1 MSAETIFALAS
12 GRGRSAVAV
21 LRLSGPQAGPALAA
35 LTGRE
40 PPPPRLATLAAL
52 RHPDTAELLDQ
63 ALVLWFP
70 APRSQT
76 GEDVVELQLH
86 GGRAVID
93 GVVAVLAAR
102 PRVRLAEPGEFTRR
116 AFEHGKLDLTEAEA
130 IADLVDAETVS
141 QRKQA
146 LRQFGG
152 ELSGLYDGWRARL
165 VRLLAHV
172 EAAID
177 FPEDDLPDGLDD
189 SARSG
194 LAALLA
200 DLTAHLDDG
209 RRGERLRDGL
219 SVAIIGPPN
228 AGKSSLLNALARRDA
243 AIVSAVSGTTRD
255 IIEVQLDLGGYP
267 LILADTAGLR
277 DGADEVEREGIRR
290 ARHRAAEADIKIAVF
305 DGDSWPH
312 IDSATEALIDTASL
326 IVLSKADCHGIKAP
340 LIAGR
345 PALALSVHNGDGL
358 PELIAALTNRAAQAL
373 DTTGRPTLTR
383 LRHRVA
389 LEECAEALTRA
400 ASAHLPELVAEDIRL
415 ASRALGRLTGRV
427 AVDEVLDVIFR
438 DFCIGK

>member
-35 LTGRE
+35 LTGRA

-52 RHPDTAELLDQ
+52 RHPNTAELLDR

-76 GEDVVELQLH
+76 GEDVAELHLH

-102 PRVRLAEPGEFTRR
+102 PGVRLAEPGEFTRR

-146 LRQFGG
+146 LRQYGG
-152 ELSGLYDGWRARL
+152 ELARLYDGWRARL

-177 FPEDDLPDGLDD
+177 FPEDDLPDGLDSD
-189 SARSG
+189 ARSG
-194 LAALLA
+194 LTALLG
-200 DLTAHLDDG
+200 DLTVHLDDG

-277 DGADEVEREGIRR
+277 EGADEVEREGIRR

-312 IDSATEALIDTASL
+312 IDSATEALLDSDSL
-326 IVLSKADCHGIKAP
+326 IVLSKADRHGVNAP
-340 LIAGR
+340 VIACR
-345 PALALSVHNGDGL
+345 PALSLSVHSGDGL
-358 PELIAALTNRAAQAL
+358 TELIDALTSRAAQAL
-373 DTTGRPTLTR
+373 DTAGRPTLTR
-383 LRHRVA
+383 LRHRIA
-389 LEECAEALTRA
+389 LEECTEALARA
-400 ASAHLPELVAEDIRL
+400 AGAPLPELVAEDIRL
-415 ASRALGRLTGRV
+415 ASRSLGRLTGRV